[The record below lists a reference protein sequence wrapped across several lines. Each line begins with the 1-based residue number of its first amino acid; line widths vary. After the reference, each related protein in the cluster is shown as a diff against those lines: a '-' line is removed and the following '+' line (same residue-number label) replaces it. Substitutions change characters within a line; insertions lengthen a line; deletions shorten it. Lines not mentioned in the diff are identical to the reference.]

1 MCRSGCPTQDHESW
15 GACARAARFHTNG
28 VHQHTEY
35 QAFDQE
41 LKDYAS
47 AVEQGMQP
55 AGTSRAH
62 IDKCVRDSNAA
73 GKAV

>member
-15 GACARAARFHTNG
+15 GACARASRFYTHG
-28 VHQHTEY
+28 VHNHTEY
-35 QAFDQE
+35 KAFDQE

-47 AVEQGMQP
+47 CVEQGMQP

-62 IDKCVRDSNAA
+62 IDQCVRDSNEA
-73 GKAV
+73 GRAV